1 MKSQLPVHP
10 EEATKKLFSVLPKRT
25 KDVLEKRFGL
35 GKSAERMTLDGIGK
49 GYGITRERVR
59 QIEADGLSRIRKS
72 ESIKEL
78 SGVFTA
84 LENHFA
90 EGGRVFKES
99 QILSSLVSQNK
110 HENDVYFLLSLHPS
124 FVRLH
129 ENEYLHDRWAHGHTS
144 HSLAEKTISNA
155 VSELRKIGK
164 PITEENLFDTVGSC
178 AKTVT
183 GGAVSKSCL
192 SNWIGI
198 SKLIAQN
205 YFGEWGLS
213 EFPEIKPRGIK
224 DLSYMVLA
232 RNKSPLHFSNVAEEI
247 SKLTGKKA
255 HVQTVHN
262 ELIKDNRFVLVGRG
276 LYALKEWGY
285 ASGQVRDVICDILKS
300 SGPLS
305 REKIVAFVS
314 QKRFVKPNTIVI
326 NLENKKYFKKLPD
339 GRYTIFNS

>member
-10 EEATKKLFSVLPKRT
+10 EEATKKLVSILPKRT
-25 KDVLEKRFGL
+25 KDVLEKRVGL
-35 GKSAERMTLDGIGK
+35 GKKSERMTLDGIGK

-78 SGVFTA
+78 RGVFTA
-84 LENHFA
+84 LEKHFA

-99 QILSSLVSQNK
+99 QILSSFVSQNK

-232 RNKSPLHFSNVAEEI
+232 RNKSPLH
-247 SKLTGKKA
+247 
-255 HVQTVHN
+255 
-262 ELIKDNRFVLVGRG
+262 
-276 LYALKEWGY
+276 
-285 ASGQVRDVICDILKS
+285 
-300 SGPLS
+300 
-305 REKIVAFVS
+305 
-314 QKRFVKPNTIVI
+314 
-326 NLENKKYFKKLPD
+326 
-339 GRYTIFNS
+339 

>member
-10 EEATKKLFSVLPKRT
+10 EEATKKLFSTLPKRT

-35 GKSAERMTLDGIGK
+35 GKSTERMTLDAIGK

-59 QIEADGLSRIRKS
+59 QIEADGLSGVRKS
-72 ESIKEL
+72 DTLKEL
-78 SGVFTA
+78 EGIFSA
-84 LENHFA
+84 LENYFA
-90 EGGRVFKES
+90 EGGKVFKES
-99 QILSSLVSQNK
+99 QILSSLASEPK
-110 HENDVYFLLSLHPS
+110 YENNVYFLLSLHPPL
-124 FVRLH
+124 VRLH
-129 ENEYLHDRWAHGHTS
+129 ENEYLHDRWAHGHAS
-144 HSLAEKTISNA
+144 HSLVEKTLSGV
-155 VSELRKIGK
+155 VSELKKTGK
-164 PITEENLFDTVGSC
+164 PVSEENFFNTVGSC
-178 AKTVT
+178 AKNVT
-183 GGAVSKSCL
+183 GSAVSKSCL

-198 SKLIAQN
+198 SKLISQN
-205 YFGEWGLS
+205 YFGDWGLT

-224 DLSYMVLA
+224 DLSYMVLT
-232 RNKSPLHFSNVAEEI
+232 RGKSPLHFSDVAGEI

-262 ELIKDNRFVLVGRG
+262 ELIKDDRFVLVGRG

-339 GRYTIFNS
+339 GRYTILNS